1 MYDFSKKGGNF
12 EYLTKASAV
21 YSSNIE
27 GNSIDLNSYMN
38 YELNADTTHKGKEI
52 QEIQNLITAY
62 EWAQTMPLDENNF
75 KKSHSILSETLLI
88 KSKRGNYR
96 SESVGVFDR
105 SGLVYMAV
113 ESEYVEREMRIFFAD
128 VELLLERDLSEIEV
142 LYFASLMHLRFV
154 HIHPFMD
161 GNGRSGRLLEKWF
174 VAQKLGKKFWEI
186 PSEEYYKNHQKEY
199 YTALNLGVNF
209 YELDYSKS
217 LDFLKMLAHCMR

>member
-1 MYDFSKKGGNF
+1 
-12 EYLTKASAV
+12 
-21 YSSNIE
+21 
-27 GNSIDLNSYMN
+27 MN
-38 YELNADTTHKGKEI
+38 YELNADATHKGKEI

-62 EWAQTMPLDENNF
+62 EWAQAMPLDENNF

-113 ESEYVEREMRIFFAD
+113 ESEYVEREMSAFFAD

-161 GNGRSGRLLEKWF
+161 GNGRSARLLEKWF
-174 VAQKLGKKFWEI
+174 VAQKLGKKFWKI

-199 YTALNLGVNF
+199 YTTLNL
-209 YELDYSKS
+209 
-217 LDFLKMLAHCMR
+217 